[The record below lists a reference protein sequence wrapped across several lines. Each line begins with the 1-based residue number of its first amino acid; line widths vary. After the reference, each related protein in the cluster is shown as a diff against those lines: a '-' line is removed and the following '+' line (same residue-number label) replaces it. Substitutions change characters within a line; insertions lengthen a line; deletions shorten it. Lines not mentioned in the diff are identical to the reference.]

1 VIEWERVVD
10 GEVTE
15 AVYDD
20 IVDEVQATL
29 STEGQVDTLG
39 RSLTWRTVKPV
50 LGKRRAVQVR
60 VTSRG
65 GQTRIHIQER
75 LGELA
80 VTLYSSILVGGGI
93 GGVSTILGIG
103 LGWLGTGLE
112 AGLLSAVWFPGM
124 YALTRA
130 VFRGVSRKKRTDLE
144 RLSNRIAE
152 IAAESTRDRL
162 KDGQTTRA
170 LPS

>member
-20 IVDEVQATL
+20 IVAEVQAAL

-65 GQTRIHIQER
+65 GKTRIHLQER

-93 GGVSTILGIG
+93 GGVATILGMG
-103 LGWLGTGLE
+103 LGWLGAGLE
-112 AGLLSAVWFPGM
+112 SVLLSVAWFPGM
-124 YALTRA
+124 YALTRSI
-130 VFRGVSRKKRTDLE
+130 FRAVSRNKRTDLE
-144 RLSNRIAE
+144 ELSNHIAE
-152 IAAESTRDRL
+152 IAAESARDRL
-162 KDGQTTRA
+162 DDGQTTRA